1 MLLGEWSFT
10 DALET
15 ANDAVSTPAH
25 ALNCL
30 TARSQ
35 ALFRLKNNEEAY
47 ETIKEALAI
56 NPEDDFTHTNVGW
69 HYLEKGKHKIAR
81 QHFREAL
88 RINPNNTRAKQGYK
102 ESLKAKL
109 LPYKWM
115 LMFSLWLSS
124 KSKQT
129 RWITIIGIWAS
140 VQMLSRLSNA
150 AGANIIAY
158 ILISLYLLFVIF
170 SWVGTSMANM
180 VLLLTSEGKYVLT
193 KTEKQVAGAVA
204 ALLMAAVCTALLGG
218 YLPGVTDDNQY
229 IAALVLLTLVLP
241 VSRFEYLYHVR
252 RRKLVFI
259 YSIALVAIGFLS
271 AVGLLAGFTSMIAV
285 VTAYFIGLALYTWS
299 FAFL

>member
-1 MLLGEWSFT
+1 MRLYKE
-10 DALET
+10 ALEK
-15 ANDAVSTPAH
+15 ANEGLSIYAEDLTC
-25 ALNCL
+25 LN
-30 TARSQ
+30 ARTQ

-47 ETIKEALAI
+47 ETIREALAI

-69 HYLEKGKHKIAR
+69 HYMEKGKHKTAR

-88 RINPNNTRAKQGYK
+88 RINPNNARAKQGYK

-129 RWITIIGIWAS
+129 RWITIIAIWAS

-150 AGANIIAY
+150 AGANVVAY
-158 ILISLYLLFVIF
+158 ILISIYLLFVIF
-170 SWVGTSMANM
+170 SWVGASMANM

-193 KTEKQVAGAVA
+193 KTEKQVAGAIA
-204 ALLMAAVCTALLGG
+204 ALLLVSACTALLGG
-218 YLPGVTDDNQY
+218 YLPTVTDDNQY
-229 IAALVLLTLVLP
+229 MAALVFLTLVLP
-241 VSRFEYLYHVR
+241 VSRFEYLHHVR
-252 RRKLVFI
+252 RKKLVLI
-259 YSIALVAIGFLS
+259 YSISLIAVGLLS
-271 AVGLLAGFTSMIAV
+271 AVGLLAGFAGMIAV